1 MQVNATI
8 IAAQQAAR
16 EARAALLQ
24 PKAASPQPAAS
35 FLAELDAQAPA
46 SASLE
51 AKSAP
56 APTQAQ
62 ATPAPMRPGSLVDI
76 KI

>member
-24 PKAASPQPAAS
+24 PKPAIPAAS
-35 FLAELDAQAPA
+35 FLAELDTQAPPTA
-46 SASLE
+46 ATE
-51 AKSAP
+51 AKAAP
-56 APTQAQ
+56 IQAQ
-62 ATPAPMRPGSLVDI
+62 AALAPMRPGSLVDI

>member
-16 EARAALLQ
+16 EARAALMPQ
-24 PKAASPQPAAS
+24 QAAPKPAAS
-35 FLAELDAQAPA
+35 FLAALDKEGVEPAPA
-46 SASLE
+46 KTAASAT
-51 AKSAP
+51 SAP
-56 APTQAQ
+56 AVAPQ
-62 ATPAPMRPGSLVDI
+62 APMRPGSLLDI

>member
-16 EARAALLQ
+16 EARAQLIQ
-24 PKAASPQPAAS
+24 PSAPKPAAS
-35 FLAELDAQAPA
+35 FLAALDKEGVEPAPA
-46 SASLE
+46 KTAASAT
-51 AKSAP
+51 SAP
-56 APTQAQ
+56 AVAPQ
-62 ATPAPMRPGSLVDI
+62 APMRPGSLLDI

>member
-16 EARAALLQ
+16 EARAALT
-24 PKAASPQPAAS
+24 QPAAPKPEAS
-35 FLAELDAQAPA
+35 FLAALDQ
-46 SASLE
+46 E
-51 AKSAP
+51 GVAP
-56 APTQAQ
+56 APAKTAAA
-62 ATPAPMRPGSLVDI
+62 ATPPAPQTFTRPGSLLDI